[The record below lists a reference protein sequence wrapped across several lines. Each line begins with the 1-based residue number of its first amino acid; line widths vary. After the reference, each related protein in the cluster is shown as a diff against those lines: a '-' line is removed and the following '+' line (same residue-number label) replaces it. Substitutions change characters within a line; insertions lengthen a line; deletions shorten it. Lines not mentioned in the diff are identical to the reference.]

1 MQNHVFS
8 DLCVCVG
15 GGGVVMGGEIS
26 KSCGMFFVQ
35 VERVVCDIV

>member
-8 DLCVCVG
+8 DLW
-15 GGGVVMGGEIS
+15 GGGVGGVMGGELS